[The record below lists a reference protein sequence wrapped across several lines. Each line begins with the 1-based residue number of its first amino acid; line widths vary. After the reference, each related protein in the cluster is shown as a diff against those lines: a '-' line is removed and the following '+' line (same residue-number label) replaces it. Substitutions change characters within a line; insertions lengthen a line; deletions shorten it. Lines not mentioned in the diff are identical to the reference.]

1 MIHTYSNKDLEKMT
15 LSQLKKLLDEGTPSK
30 LKGENNRNF
39 EIISPKGNIYLF
51 NYLEVKAQY
60 DNYTIKVGL

>member
-1 MIHTYSNKDLEKMT
+1 MIHTYNSKDLDKMT
-15 LSQLKKLLDEGTPSK
+15 LSELKKLLDEGTPSTLRGSK
-30 LKGENNRNF
+30 NRNF

-51 NYLEVKAQY
+51 NYLEVKAHY